1 MAFKGGQVN
10 FGDKQSNKKMQK
22 VFIFIFF
29 LSRSLIAQEEPMGDT
44 DSQNTQDGSL
54 NTNTVG
60 SVVSSN
66 NNSKDESVS
75 NTYNGAGSSSSMP
88 VGSAIAPSYMSN
100 GMETCL
106 QGSGRSIQTGLIGY
120 TDGSYEKDVDCN
132 RRRDAKLLS
141 DLGMKVA
148 AISRLCQGSVETFRA
163 MMMSATPCPL
173 IASGKLIVGKRA
185 FLLMKTQPNLY
196 IPDYGEVKLLR
207 TATWSKKLP
216 KPKYNDTQ
224 KWYNQIL
231 GIGVTENEES
241 EESGSDKSVSD
252 MFRRSIK

>member
-1 MAFKGGQVN
+1 MRT
-10 FGDKQSNKKMQK
+10 
-22 VFIFIFF
+22 VFIFIYFF
-29 LSRSLIAQEEPMGDT
+29 LSGSLIAQEEPIGDT
-44 DSQNTQDGSL
+44 DSNNTQDGSL

-60 SVVSSN
+60 STVSSH

-75 NTYNGAGSSSSMP
+75 NTYNGAGSSSDMP

-120 TDGSYEKDVDCN
+120 TDGSYQKDVDCN

-148 AISRLCQGSVETFRA
+148 AISRLCQGSVETFRS
-163 MMMSATPCPL
+163 MMLSATPCPL
-173 IASGKLIVGKRA
+173 IASGKLVVGKRA

-196 IPDYGEVKLLR
+196 IPDYGEVAIKR

-216 KPKYNDTQ
+216 TPKYSDTQ
-224 KWYNQIL
+224 KWYNSIL
-231 GIGVTENEES
+231 GIGTDDDEN
-241 EESGSDKSVSD
+241 EESGSDELVSV

>member
-1 MAFKGGQVN
+1 MRLILKC
-10 FGDKQSNKKMQK
+10 
-22 VFIFIFF
+22 F
-29 LSRSLIAQEEPMGDT
+29 LLFVVTCFCTAQETEPMGDT
-44 DSQNTQDGSL
+44 DSTNNQDGSL

-60 SVVSSN
+60 STVSSN
-66 NNSKDESVS
+66 NNSKDDSVS

-163 MMMSATPCPL
+163 MMMSATPCPV

-196 IPDYGEVKLLR
+196 IPDYGEVHM
-207 TATWSKKLP
+207 SKHALITKRP
-216 KPKYNDTQ
+216 KFPKYTPTQ

-231 GIGVTENEES
+231 GIGVTENEEN

>member
-1 MAFKGGQVN
+1 MKP
-10 FGDKQSNKKMQK
+10 
-22 VFIFIFF
+22 FIFLF
-29 LSRSLIAQEEPMGDT
+29 LVISFSVFSQENEEPMGDT

-60 SVVSSN
+60 STVSSN
-66 NNSKDESVS
+66 NNSEDRSVS

-132 RRRDAKLLS
+132 RRRDAKLLN

-148 AISRLCQGSVETFRA
+148 AISRLCQGSVETFRS
-163 MMMSATPCPL
+163 MMLSATPCPL
-173 IASGKLIVGKRA
+173 IASGKLVVGKRA

-196 IPDYGEVKLLR
+196 IPDYGEVAVKR
-207 TATWSKKLP
+207 TATWSKKP
-216 KPKYNDTQ
+216 PTPKYSDTQ
-224 KWYNQIL
+224 KWYNSIL
-231 GIGVTENEES
+231 GIGTDDDEN
-241 EESGSDKSVSD
+241 EESGSDELVSV

>member
-1 MAFKGGQVN
+1 MKIALVFLLSASCLTAF
-10 FGDKQSNKKMQK
+10 
-22 VFIFIFF
+22 
-29 LSRSLIAQEEPMGDT
+29 AQEEPMGDT
-44 DSQNTQDGSL
+44 DSDNVQDGSL

-66 NNSKDESVS
+66 NNSKDDSVS
-75 NTYNGAGSSSSMP
+75 NTFNGAGSSSSMP

-120 TDGSYEKDVDCN
+120 TDGSYEADVDCN

-163 MMMSATPCPL
+163 MIFS
-173 IASGKLIVGKRA
+173 R
-185 FLLMKTQPNLY
+185 
-196 IPDYGEVKLLR
+196 
-207 TATWSKKLP
+207 
-216 KPKYNDTQ
+216 
-224 KWYNQIL
+224 
-231 GIGVTENEES
+231 
-241 EESGSDKSVSD
+241 
-252 MFRRSIK
+252 

>member
-1 MAFKGGQVN
+1 
-10 FGDKQSNKKMQK
+10 
-22 VFIFIFF
+22 
-29 LSRSLIAQEEPMGDT
+29 
-44 DSQNTQDGSL
+44 
-54 NTNTVG
+54 
-60 SVVSSN
+60 
-66 NNSKDESVS
+66 
-75 NTYNGAGSSSSMP
+75 MP

-120 TDGSYEKDVDCN
+120 TDGSYEADVDCN

-196 IPDYGEVKLLR
+196 IPDYGEVKVLR

-216 KPKYNDTQ
+216 TLKYNDTQ

-252 MFRRSIK
+252 MFRRSVK